1 MPRPARPPAPWQT
14 ARGPTIREHTM
25 EFVMYIVMFATFTA
39 GMGLTVNYDRNGG
52 TFAQW
57 VAGYILGALALGM
70 FIAMIIVSNI

>member
-1 MPRPARPPAPWQT
+1 
-14 ARGPTIREHTM
+14 M